1 MPILASRA
9 WSTDTMY
16 ASQLMVLEVKKAPS
30 ACAPYGMLHNFSRN
44 VASLLSCRCVEAL
57 TRAGQ
62 SDRQLLPKAV
72 SMFEV
77 CT

>member
-1 MPILASRA
+1 
-9 WSTDTMY
+9 
-16 ASQLMVLEVKKAPS
+16 
-30 ACAPYGMLHNFSRN
+30 MLHIF
-44 VASLLSCRCVEAL
+44 VRCIEAL

-77 CT
+77 CYREFSLEEKNNVLLGLFTVSQSCGTLHRRNI